1 MANNEESR
9 GLKSLFDWFANRRKS
24 GSTHSER
31 QEREIAD

>member
-24 GSTHSER
+24 GSTSLER
-31 QEREIAD
+31 QEREIA